1 MQVSHLKGLQT
12 DFNFSQKIIL
22 ACAILFNLGRI
33 ENEGEDTDGDSDE
46 DNDSEDFSDDN
57 GYEDMVHVVDED
69 RNAVRQKG
77 QQEREKLLRAMKD

>member
-1 MQVSHLKGLQT
+1 MQ
-12 DFNFSQKIIL
+12 FSSIW
-22 ACAILFNLGRI
+22 A
-33 ENEGEDTDGDSDE
+33 EDTDGDSDE

-57 GYEDMVHVVDED
+57 GDEDMVHVVDED